1 MFAFWTFIDVYSPYV
16 LLSVLITIAATT
28 KKIGSLTI
36 ILTFGLYMI
45 LLINIVPA
53 DVVIYVDEHNKFL
66 NLMEKIYAIILPC
79 LIVSLNIEAVI
90 CGYKLLREGLY
101 LRYKVIS
108 FFLIVLQAITL
119 DFLLFRFQILRLIK

>member
-16 LLSVLITIAATT
+16 LLAVLITIAATT

-36 ILTFGLYMI
+36 LFTFGLYMI

-66 NLMEKIYAIILPC
+66 NIMEKIYAIILPC

-90 CGYKLLREGLY
+90 CGFKLLREGLY
-101 LRYKVIS
+101 LRCKVIS
-108 FFLIVLQAITL
+108 FFLIVLQTITL
-119 DFLLFRFQILRLIK
+119 DFLLFRFQILR